1 MQVKSSTFWSNF
13 LHNINL
19 TALFTLNILTY
30 GGLMMDKMDKIMAA
44 TDHYLE
50 RFGKAL
56 IGIYYL
62 PPLAD
67 NWKFTVFMNSLLV
80 TLRRLDLMPSY
91 TWFMDAAGGHYLM
104 LWLNG
109 YFRNDLSEITPV
121 VNRLWKIHSCT
132 PIRWIDCIAA
142 APENRLQV
150 HARLSQFLYSSGLN
164 RAVIGNWHQR
174 TYGNS
179 RL

>member
-1 MQVKSSTFWSNF
+1 
-13 LHNINL
+13 
-19 TALFTLNILTY
+19 
-30 GGLMMDKMDKIMAA
+30 MDKSDTVLLM
-44 TDHYLE
+44 TDRYLE
-50 RFGKAL
+50 RYGKAL

-62 PPLAD
+62 PPMTE
-67 NWKFTVFMNSLLV
+67 NWKFPVFMNSLLI
-80 TLRRLDLMPSY
+80 TLRRMDLVPGY
-91 TWFMDAAGGHYLM
+91 TWFMDANEGHYLI

-121 VNRLWKIHSCT
+121 INRLWKIHSYT
-132 PIRWIDCIAA
+132 PIRCIDCIAA

-164 RAVIGNWHQR
+164 REVIGNWHQR